1 MIPTKIKKVLIV
13 LDSDP
18 TAMKVAEVGI
28 MMAKSM
34 NAEVI
39 LMCVIINLVTYSLV
53 VLKTNSFQVD
63 NIKEIKKIII
73 GFLDKSDIKNG
84 DNKNQAIV
92 KQGDFAVS
100 LINAANEMS
109 AEIIIMGSQNSK
121 WLEEIVMGRI
131 TNDELQLSKIPIL
144 IIPTKKHERL
154 YTYISLEH

>member
-1 MIPTKIKKVLIV
+1 MIPAKIKNVLIV

-18 TAMKVAEVGI
+18 TALKIAEVGF

-34 NAEVI
+34 NAKVVLMHI
-39 LMCVIINLVTYSLV
+39 LNRLVTYSLDI
-53 VLKTNSFQVD
+53 LKLDSLQVED
-63 NIKEIKKIII
+63 VKEMKTILTD
-73 GFLDKSDIKNG
+73 FLDESVEKYGTNE
-84 DNKNQAIV
+84 NQKIV

-100 LINAANEMS
+100 LINVANEM
-109 AEIIIMGSQNSK
+109 AADIIIMGSQSSK

-131 TNDELQLSKIPIL
+131 TNEELQLSKIPIL